1 MKKTLKIT
9 SIIVFIFWTL
19 LLIFGLSFGTGVAKQ
34 IINGLK
40 DIYKYQFNNYVIY
53 DVSIANLQETYYPG
67 SKNKAKL
74 EFEITSNHDGKDYEL
89 RFNSLDK
96 EVFWIDALG
105 NITGYQFSGETQ
117 VGRLQITS
125 NIDKKFKKIIELKF
139 TNIIPDDINT
149 YVSDYYSSVI
159 DSKTK
164 VAMLKVGIPIYVSAG
179 FPKDSVHTS
188 PKIIYELDEEYFE
201 KVSANKYI
209 PIKPC
214 EETKILYIVGNLR
227 KEVVAKIEDVG
238 YDDHVDI
245 IKFTTTSEK
254 IQKGSYFTL
263 KMQVYK
269 DPTLEGDALIS
280 SKNLRKANV
289 KYDIFVDNKEVLTL
303 GSNDRIT
310 AKAPGTANVI
320 VHVLDKDNNII
331 KKYKQTIV
339 VGYTEEELIE
349 LVPNM
354 DGIKDKYYSYESEN
368 KLEEVNFP
376 KKTTLIYDKEKIKV
390 TIDSTGKVLRI
401 YGTTPGEYKIKA
413 VIDNATGYYE
423 KEFVVV
429 IEKDSAVRIYKNLV
443 KNVGQFVSK
452 IMGHFSLFVVEGIVA
467 LWFILNNKNKK
478 SWINILIYAS
488 IGLGIAAFTE
498 ILQLPI
504 FLQGRNA
511 SIKDVI
517 LDFSGY
523 VVGGLI
529 AAGIIQLIVVIVKH
543 IRSHNSIKQKE

>member
-19 LLIFGLSFGTGVAKQ
+19 LLIFGLSFGTGVARQ
-34 IINGLK
+34 IVNGLK

-53 DVSIANLQETYYPG
+53 DVNITNLQETYYPG

-89 RFNSLDK
+89 RFKSLDK

-214 EETKILYIVGNLR
+214 EETKIFYIVGNLR

-245 IKFTTTSEK
+245 IKFTTSSEK

-269 DPTLEGDALIS
+269 DPTLEGDALTS

-289 KYDIFVDNKEVLTL
+289 KYEIFVDNKEVLTL

-339 VGYTEEELIE
+339 VEYKEEEIIE

-368 KLEEVNFP
+368 KLEEVSFP
-376 KKTTLIYDKEKIKV
+376 KNTTLIYDKEKIKV
-390 TIDSTGKVLRI
+390 TIDSTGKALRI

-443 KNVGQFVSK
+443 KNAGQFVSK
-452 IMGHFSLFVVEGIVA
+452 IMGHFSLFVVEGIVT

-478 SWINILIYAS
+478 SWINILIYVS
-488 IGLGIAAFTE
+488 VGLGIAAFTE